1 MKNRAQIV
9 PRLLNKQQAA
19 AYCGIGASCF
29 DVTCPMQAIALS
41 PDCLS
46 GGRPR
51 ATICRRGAG
60 SIETVVCIKNEAIAL
75 PTNHGAANRDLGL
88 ALSCVSPAS
97 EVV

>member
-1 MKNRAQIV
+1 MNARAQIV

-19 AYCGIGASCF
+19 AYCGIGASSFNTICHS
-29 DVTCPMQAIALS
+29 QAIALS

-46 GGRPR
+46 GGRAR
-51 ATICRRGAG
+51 ATVCRRGAG

-75 PTNHGAANRDLGL
+75 PTNHGAANRDMGL